1 MLYKRLMILW
11 LSSLWVEVCGEGAG
25 KHAPA
30 GGGEENLSWKKKDV
44 FVCPILAGDISAA
57 QFSVTGYYV
66 ILVASMTMT

>member
-30 GGGEENLSWKKKDV
+30 GGGEENLSWKKKKDV
-44 FVCPILAGDISAA
+44 FVCLI
-57 QFSVTGYYV
+57 
-66 ILVASMTMT
+66 